1 MQYQLNLE
9 HYQGPI
15 EKLLEL
21 IEARELAIGEISLA
35 AVTDDFLKHL
45 ERITAEYRE
54 AQDNGVPVYSNA
66 AYMRLLSDFIVVAS
80 RLIFIKSK
88 SLIPDISLSDEDEAD
103 IKDLENRIRL
113 YKELKPLM
121 KQLSA
126 RWKQGNTSAGRPYFL
141 HVKGLLLAIKVQA
154 GLGEAMF
161 APGPSLSVAPLTD
174 SLKKLLAYT
183 KEPIAEEI
191 VVQEKIV
198 TLEAKIKEMVIRIRD
213 LKETTFK
220 GMMGHGSRMEA
231 VVAFIALLHLA
242 REQLVSLEQEH
253 HGSDIIIRHAEPASQ
268 A

>member
-1 MQYQLNLE
+1 MEYHLNLE
-9 HYQGPI
+9 KYQGPI

-21 IEARELAIGEISLA
+21 IEARELTITEISLA
-35 AVTDDFLKHL
+35 TVTDDFLKHL
-45 ERITAEYRE
+45 ERITADYRE
-54 AQDNGVPVYSNA
+54 AKEQGATHFSNE

-88 SLIPDISLSDEDEAD
+88 SLIPDIKLSDEDEAD
-103 IKDLENRIRL
+103 IKDLEDRLRL

-121 KQLSA
+121 KELSV
-126 RWKQGNTSAGRPYFL
+126 RWKRGNTAMGRPYFL
-141 HVKGLLLAIKVQA
+141 HVKGLLLAIKAQA

-161 APGPSLSVAPLTD
+161 SPGTSLSLTPLSD

-183 KEPIAEEI
+183 QQPIVEETVI
-191 VVQEKIV
+191 QEKIV
-198 TLEAKIKEMVIRIRD
+198 TLESKIKEMVVRIRE

-220 GMMGHGSRMEA
+220 GMMGEGSRMEA
-231 VVAFIALLHLA
+231 VVAFLAILHLA

-268 A
+268 T